1 MTTQNSNTWHGKR
14 VLVSGATGFIGSE
27 VANSLAQQGANVTA
41 LTKTRSA
48 NASLDWIHVSESA
61 PFPSADVEASKPEIV
76 IHLATRFQAAHSPS
90 DITALIQ
97 SNVEFGTQLLD
108 VTMNSGARFV
118 NVSSSW
124 QHYEG
129 KSYSPVS
136 LYAATKQAFADIARY
151 YWETGLDYR
160 DLSIYDTYGPT
171 DQRNKLIRL
180 LLIAA
185 RSGESIDM
193 GEGNQL
199 INLLYI
205 SDVVRAILQ
214 IADEP
219 VQPNSGPQE
228 FVARA
233 KQSMSIK
240 ELANTIE
247 RVTGKT
253 INTNWGARPQR
264 PREMLTDWKFG
275 NALPNWKQEV
285 SLESGLA
292 QCWQVLESDS

>member
-1 MTTQNSNTWHGKR
+1 MTTSKPNVWRDKR

-27 VANSLAQQGANVTA
+27 VAKSLTQHGALVTA
-41 LTKTRSA
+41 ITRSKPV
-48 NASLDWIHVSESA
+48 NDSLNWIQISDTKL
-61 PFPSADVEASKPEIV
+61 FPSAECEASKPEIV

-90 DITALIQ
+90 DIAALIQ

-118 NVSSSW
+118 NASSAW

-151 YWETGLDYR
+151 YSQTGLDFR

-205 SDVVRAILQ
+205 TDVVHAILQ
-214 IADEP
+214 IAENP
-219 VQPNSGPQE
+219 AHSNSDPQE
-228 FVARA
+228 FVARTE
-233 KQSMSIK
+233 QSISIK
-240 ELANTIE
+240 ELAQTIE
-247 RVTGKT
+247 RVTGKA
-253 INTNWGARPQR
+253 INANWGARQQR
-264 PREMLTDWKFG
+264 PREMLTDWQFG
-275 NALPNWKQEV
+275 HALPGWKQEV